1 MKETKLFYT
10 PLWQT
15 NLAELSGEWPEQRQL
30 LLEKI
35 FALSQNDRGVLKT
48 NFGGWQSDEHF
59 YRHPE
64 CGWLINQVMTLG
76 NSVVDNISREKS
88 FDDGLLWANINR
100 SGDFNAPHTHPEA
113 ILSGAVYLK
122 IATEDQGQIQFFDA
136 RDGNPTGQ
144 WSCFMQISD
153 RTELTEDLYS
163 VTPREGDILFFP
175 GWLRHWVTPNR
186 TDEDRVSMSFNL
198 RLG

>member
-1 MKETKLFYT
+1 MKQTKLFYT

-15 NLAELSGEWPEQRQL
+15 NLSDLHDDWPTQRLSM
-30 LLEKI
+30 LEKI
-35 FALSQNDRGVLKT
+35 FALAEQDKGVLKT
-48 NFGGWQSDEHF
+48 NFGGWQSDEHC
-59 YRHPE
+59 YRYPE
-64 CGWLINQVMTLG
+64 FRWLITQVMTLG
-76 NSVVDNISREKS
+76 NTVVDNISQEKS

-100 SGDFNAPHTHPEA
+100 NGDFNAPHTHPDA

-122 IATEDQGQIQFFDA
+122 NASEDQGQIQFFDA
-136 RDGNPTGQ
+136 REGNPTSQ
-144 WSCFMQISD
+144 WSCFMQIPD
-153 RTELTEDLYS
+153 RTELTEDVYT

>member
-1 MKETKLFYT
+1 MKETKLFYS

-15 NLAELSGEWPEQRQL
+15 NLSDLSDDWSTQRQL

-35 FALSQNDRGVLKT
+35 FALAENDGGVLKT

-64 CGWLINQVMTLG
+64 CRWLINQVMTLG
-76 NSVVDNISREKS
+76 NTIVDNISQEKS

-100 SGDFNAPHTHPEA
+100 TGDFNAPHTHPEA

-144 WSCFMQISD
+144 WSCFMQIPD
-153 RTELTEDLYS
+153 RTELTEDVYA
-163 VTPREGDILFFP
+163 VTPREGDI
-175 GWLRHWVTPNR
+175 
-186 TDEDRVSMSFNL
+186 
-198 RLG
+198 